1 VHIVISYRM
10 SAEFQ
15 GLFLCVR
22 VPKSGS
28 ASLMHGLEQAFAR
41 QQIFY
46 LPNTL
51 DLDGQVSQLQRLRF
65 WRARFQNLFRHYR
78 TLSMRAAFERIT
90 RGAAPG
96 DLIMGGH
103 IDFRTAQAAIGR
115 PLKIITLLREP
126 VARAQSEYDY
136 LRRNYLGK
144 PRLNRFDA
152 SILHKAAGRYDF
164 DSFLDFL
171 AAHQHVYGDIA
182 CRYVGWDGQEQ
193 LAGFFARYIFHG
205 GVLERSDEFA
215 RDVAEKL
222 GRPFSL
228 PHENRDTTERSP
240 VTGTQRAKLE
250 RIYARDILLHEW
262 ARTHR

>member
-1 VHIVISYRM
+1 M
-10 SAEFQ
+10 STEFQ
-15 GLFLCVR
+15 GLYLCVR

-28 ASLMHGLEQAFAR
+28 ASLMRGLEQAFGC

-46 LPNTL
+46 LPNTA
-51 DLDGQVSQLQRLRF
+51 DLDGQVSRLQRLRF

-78 TLSMRAAFERIT
+78 TFSMRAPFERIN
-90 RGAAPG
+90 RDAAPG
-96 DLIMGGH
+96 DLVMGGH
-103 IDFRTAQAAIGR
+103 IDFRTAQAAIAR

-126 VARAQSEYDY
+126 VVRARSEYDY
-136 LRRNYLGK
+136 LRRKYLRK

-171 AAHQHVYGDIA
+171 SEHQSVYGDIA
-182 CRYVGWDGQEQ
+182 CRYVGWDGQED
-193 LAGFFARYIFHG
+193 LAGFFTRYIFHS

-215 RDVAEKL
+215 HAIAEKL

-228 PHENRDTTERSP
+228 PHENRDTKERSP
-240 VTGTQRAKLE
+240 VTGAQRAKLE